1 MSSGPCAVNDRLP
14 VITEIDTQTMKTIIE
29 ILFWPVRTAW
39 NALVFLL
46 KMVLIVCT
54 FGLITMMDS

>member
-39 NALVFLL
+39 DALVFLL

>member
-29 ILFWPVRTAW
+29 ILLWPVRTAW
-39 NALVFLL
+39 NAIVFLL

>member
-1 MSSGPCAVNDRLP
+1 
-14 VITEIDTQTMKTIIE
+14 MKTILS

-39 NALVFLL
+39 SAARFLL
-46 KMVLIVCT
+46 RLILILCT

>member
-1 MSSGPCAVNDRLP
+1 
-14 VITEIDTQTMKTIIE
+14 MKTIIE
-29 ILFWPVRTAW
+29 ILLWPVRTAW
-39 NALVFLL
+39 DALVFRL